1 MSLVEMLKLGK
12 EIKKVWPRPDQVQPR
27 SDLLVKM
34 HSVVEF
40 LIEKDPHGRGG
51 FWNAFKARTQAQE
64 GRSTENDN
72 QQKIITRYLGVKM
85 SDDKS
90 LYVIN

>member
-12 EIKKVWPRPDQVQPR
+12 EIKKVRPRSDQVQPR

-40 LIEKDPHGRGG
+40 VIEKDPHGRGG
-51 FWNAFKARTQAQE
+51 F
-64 GRSTENDN
+64 
-72 QQKIITRYLGVKM
+72 
-85 SDDKS
+85 
-90 LYVIN
+90 